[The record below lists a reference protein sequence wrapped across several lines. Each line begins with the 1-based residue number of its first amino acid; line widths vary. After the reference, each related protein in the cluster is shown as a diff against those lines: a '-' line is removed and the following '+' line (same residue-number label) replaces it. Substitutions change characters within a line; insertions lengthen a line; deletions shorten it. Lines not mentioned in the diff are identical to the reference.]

1 MNDRGVPLAR
11 VLERIAAAQRV
22 RVWPVK
28 LVAALAVDA
37 LRMLRDVLTHSAATG
52 IYDLS
57 DRAVPELPADG
68 VALASALP
76 ATGAGPLST

>member
-1 MNDRGVPLAR
+1 
-11 VLERIAAAQRV
+11 
-22 RVWPVK
+22 
-28 LVAALAVDA
+28 
-37 LRMLRDVLTHSAATG
+37 MLRDVLTHSAATG